1 MQDECLP
8 CPLFENEHSYSMFTR
23 SELEIRT
30 VEELRNLCR
39 RYGIKPQGNIGY
51 KMSHITA
58 LTAFPSLALR
68 QMKENKGLK
77 TPSFGS
83 FQGMEI
89 ALDEMGTPTLEQVAL
104 IRISL
109 EGRRMSYPDRYEQE
123 KLLSLYKAKLLLE
136 EVIGL
141 LNQ

>member
-1 MQDECLP
+1 
-8 CPLFENEHSYSMFTR
+8 MFTR
-23 SELEIRT
+23 SELEIQT
-30 VEELRNLCR
+30 TGELRNLCL
-39 RYGIKPQGNIGY
+39 RYGVKPVGNPGY
-51 KMSHITA
+51 KSSYITA
-58 LTAFPSLALR
+58 LIAFPVLALR
-68 QMKENKGLK
+68 QMKDSKGLK

-83 FQGMEI
+83 FQDMGI
-89 ALDEMGTPTLEQVAL
+89 ALDEMGTPTYEQVAL

-109 EGRRMSYPDRYEQE
+109 EGRRMGYPDRYEQE